1 MTQLTITNILSLII
15 ILLHSTLAH
24 YYRIPI
30 GVIVGDDDDP
40 YLTAIKYAVSMH
52 ETNDSSPYT
61 LNLVVEKADKEDIY
75 QVDKAVC
82 KILNR
87 GVFTIMAPTTFATY
101 NTLASYSN
109 NFHIPLISPSFPE
122 IPPEHSTKFGIGI
135 LPSPIRA
142 TLDLMRHNNWNSI
155 IYLYDAEDGAEN
167 FQKLLLYAS
176 DVYQVNVIGM
186 HRVIS
191 AEDAISYIR
200 KIDIANKQLPKQ
212 VLLKMNQKL
221 VVKIITL
228 FMHDYHINKKK
239 FSFLYMDPVLNN
251 FWETNSATF
260 GSVNLLGFR
269 LVNPVN
275 EKYMHFKNMWKH
287 LNSHKINSSL
297 SVMQDV
303 PMNAILGYDGVL
315 LLLKTIENL
324 FSFQSH
330 NPRFHLPS
338 ILNGTRKYCFQSQ
351 KPRWEHGALIYKYL
365 KETVVPMGL
374 TGNLKFDASG
384 ERYSFNLDI
393 IETLP
398 SGYEMSEPFLMKKSG
413 PCSGND
419 CFEGFCK
426 DLADALIQK
435 LGLSYRLQLVAD
447 GTYGY
452 VDPVTQL
459 WTGMIGEVIS
469 GKATLA
475 IAPLT
480 VNSKRSQVVQFSKP
494 FQTIGISLMVKK
506 PGSRDSNPVGTTPF
520 FFLYVFTKE
529 VWICVIVTYAVITTL
544 LFFVTKFTGPPD
556 RSKDYEISQK
566 NKLTV
571 CSTMWFTMGSFLLRG
586 TGIYPKSISARV
598 LSCIWWAFTL
608 TIISLYIANAATIL
622 VAHRL
627 GAENS
632 ANTAALTTRGIQSV
646 LEDAINSGI
655 PELGCVKGGSTE
667 ESISARVLS
676 CIWWAF
682 TLTIISLYIANAA
695 TILVAHRLGAENSA
709 NTAALTTRGIQSVLE
724 DAINSGI
731 PELGCV
737 KGGST
742 EDFFKNSQ
750 MTLYK
755 KVYDSFQR
763 KPENLFSSTA
773 DGVKKLRESNGKY
786 AIFVESTFNEYTSHR
801 EPCDTMMVPGTLDT
815 KSYAVA
821 SMFNS
826 SISNDR
832 INEALH
838 KLHETGYLNELYD
851 KWWLRTSECARRYSR
866 SLEVVFLNYNILSH
880 SNLCLL

>member
-1 MTQLTITNILSLII
+1 MTQLTITKVLSLIT

-109 NFHIPLISPSFPE
+109 NFRIPLISPSFPE

-275 EKYMHFKNMWKH
+275 EKYMHFKNMWKR
-287 LNSHKINSSL
+287 LNSQKINGSL

-315 LLLKTIENL
+315 LLLKTIDNL

-351 KPRWEHGALIYKYL
+351 KPYWEHGELIYKYL

-384 ERYSFNLDI
+384 ERYAFNLDI

-398 SGYEMSEPFLMKKSG
+398 SGYEMIATWSDVIGLRKTTRSLNSHIHSINPRLRRDNPIIVTSILSEPFLMKKSG

-435 LGLSYRLQLVAD
+435 LGLTYRLQLVAD
-447 GTYGY
+447 GNYGY
-452 VDPVTQL
+452 VDPATQL

-469 GKATLA
+469 GKL
-475 IAPLT
+475 LG
-480 VNSKRSQVVQFSKP
+480 NS
-494 FQTIGISLMVKK
+494 
-506 PGSRDSNPVGTTPF
+506 VG
-520 FFLYVFTKE
+520 
-529 VWICVIVTYAVITTL
+529 
-544 LFFVTKFTGPPD
+544 
-556 RSKDYEISQK
+556 
-566 NKLTV
+566 N
-571 CSTMWFTMGSFLLRG
+571 
-586 TGIYPKSISARV
+586 
-598 LSCIWWAFTL
+598 
-608 TIISLYIANAATIL
+608 
-622 VAHRL
+622 
-627 GAENS
+627 
-632 ANTAALTTRGIQSV
+632 
-646 LEDAINSGI
+646 
-655 PELGCVKGGSTE
+655 
-667 ESISARVLS
+667 
-676 CIWWAF
+676 
-682 TLTIISLYIANAA
+682 
-695 TILVAHRLGAENSA
+695 
-709 NTAALTTRGIQSVLE
+709 
-724 DAINSGI
+724 
-731 PELGCV
+731 
-737 KGGST
+737 
-742 EDFFKNSQ
+742 
-750 MTLYK
+750 
-755 KVYDSFQR
+755 
-763 KPENLFSSTA
+763 
-773 DGVKKLRESNGKY
+773 
-786 AIFVESTFNEYTSHR
+786 
-801 EPCDTMMVPGTLDT
+801 
-815 KSYAVA
+815 
-821 SMFNS
+821 
-826 SISNDR
+826 
-832 INEALH
+832 
-838 KLHETGYLNELYD
+838 
-851 KWWLRTSECARRYSR
+851 
-866 SLEVVFLNYNILSH
+866 
-880 SNLCLL
+880 